1 VKPSQ
6 ARNFLFLILCG
17 MAIAALMIPGAIVS
31 IDTRSAYALWESG
44 HLFLFFVASHL
55 VCVVYPPLRN
65 RTFAAQLVSLLGGAL
80 LCALAVEGL
89 QSVISGKALELTDIV
104 GDVTGTVLFLSFHY
118 RRQAKRY
125 FFLHGS
131 ALLLAGFVLWPVVC
145 FFSDEML
152 ARSQFPLL
160 ADFETPFEK
169 SRFEGKTGGGALT
182 TEQAFHGRRSLRLA
196 LHPGPWSGMTM
207 KYFPSNWRGY
217 SQFYFAVYNP
227 GTDVVSLEVSIQ
239 DAAYRHGNKP
249 FSDCFSQKIDLPAG
263 AWTKVQIPLVE
274 VQKGPRTRE
283 MDLSNV
289 VGLGFFVDKEKRSL
303 TLYLDTIGLE

>member
-1 VKPSQ
+1 
-6 ARNFLFLILCG
+6 

-44 HLFLFFVASHL
+44 HLILFFVASHL
-55 VCVVYPPLRN
+55 VCVVYPSLLN
-65 RTFAAQLVSLLGGAL
+65 RPFAAQLAGFLGGAL
-80 LCALAVEGL
+80 LCALAVEGM
-89 QSVISGKALELTDIV
+89 QSVISGKAIELTDVI
-104 GDVTGTVLFLSFHY
+104 GDLAGTVLFLSFHY

-131 ALLLAGFVLWPVVC
+131 AFILAGFVLWPIVG

-169 SRFEGKTGGGALT
+169 SRFEGKTGSGALT

-196 LHPGPWSGMTM
+196 LLPGPWSGMTM
-207 KYFPSNWRGY
+207 KYLPSDWRGY
-217 SQFYFAVYNP
+217 SQFYFAFYNP

-239 DAAYRHGNKP
+239 DAAYRQGNKP
-249 FSDCFSQKIDLPAG
+249 FTDCFSQKIDLPAG
-263 AWTKVQIPLVE
+263 AWTRVQIPLAE

-283 MDLSNV
+283 MDLAHI
-289 VGLGFFVDKEKRSL
+289 VGLGFFVDKEKHPL

>member
-6 ARNFLFLILCG
+6 ARNFIFFILCG

-44 HLFLFFVASHL
+44 HLFLFLVATHL
-55 VCVVYPPLRN
+55 LCVVYPPLLK
-65 RTFAAQLVSLLGGAL
+65 RTFVAQLGSFLGGAI

-89 QSVISGKALELTDIV
+89 QSVISGKAIELTDVI
-104 GDVTGTVLFLSFHY
+104 GDLTGTVLFLSFHY

-125 FFLHGS
+125 VFLHGS
-131 ALLLAGFVLWPVVC
+131 ALLLAGFALWPVVWS
-145 FFSDEML
+145 FSDEML
-152 ARSQFPLL
+152 TRSQFPLL

-169 SRFEGKTGGGALT
+169 SRFEGETGSGALT
-182 TEQAFHGRRSLRLA
+182 TEQAFYGRRSLRLA
-196 LHPGPWSGMTM
+196 LLPGPWSGMTM
-207 KYFPSNWRGY
+207 KYFPSDWRGY
-217 SQFYFAVYNP
+217 SAFHFAVYNP
-227 GTDVVSLEVSIQ
+227 GADSVSLEVSIQ

-263 AWTKVQIPLVE
+263 CWTRVQIPLAE
-274 VQKGPRTRE
+274 VQKGGQTRE
-283 MDLSNV
+283 MDLAHIT
-289 VGLGFFVDKEKRSL
+289 GLGFFVEKEKNPL